1 MTYKLY
7 WETPYAK
14 EFNAKVIS
22 IQEEG
27 IILDQTLFYP
37 YGGNQLSDH
46 GTIRINDIEFE
57 INNVLKDDNE
67 IIHSLPSEFHKK
79 IKVGDHVLGKIDWN
93 RRYGLMKSHTSQHIF
108 SAVIKNKFDIDTV
121 RATLNFEEVLIS
133 FSKALNYEQIRS
145 ALNEINEICSTNNLV
160 INGKIISNEEIEQY
174 KDLIRGNIPLENQ
187 IRIIEIKNLDLVCCG
202 GTHVENSTE
211 IGNLLIYDIKKGK
224 ELKYYI
230 GNRALSMLTTINID
244 LIEMAN
250 SLNTTINKIRER
262 NMKNEDLILNIRE
275 KNKMLKIKTLE
286 LAARNPIETIND
298 ILIFSID
305 HDIDY
310 KIISKNLHLFPSN
323 TFLIIKIAPK
333 KYRFISKHHNL
344 NSNNIMQ
351 SFLKKYGGKGGG
363 NPNSAQG
370 SFETEPRDFISDLK
384 EFLE

>member
-1 MTYKLY
+1 MTHKLY

-14 EFNAKVIS
+14 EFNAKVVS
-22 IQEEG
+22 IQDEG

-46 GTIRINDIEFE
+46 GIIRINDIEFE
-57 INNVLKDDNE
+57 INNVMKEDNE
-67 IIHSLPSEFHKK
+67 ITHSLPSEFHKK
-79 IKVGDHVLGKIDWN
+79 IKVGDKVLGKIDWN

-108 SAVIKNKFDIDTV
+108 SAVIKNRYDIDTV

-145 ALNEINEICSTNNLV
+145 ALDEINEICSTNNLV
-160 INGKIISNEEIEQY
+160 INGKIISNVEIEQY
-174 KDLIRGNIPLENQ
+174 KDLIRGNIPFENQ

-211 IGNLLIYDIKKGK
+211 IGIILIYDIKKGK

-230 GNRALSMLTTINID
+230 GNRALSMLTTLNID
-244 LIEMAN
+244 LIEMGN

-262 NMKNEDLILNIRE
+262 NMKSEDLILNIRE
-275 KNKMLKIKTLE
+275 KNKTLE
-286 LAARNPIETIND
+286 IKILELTARNSIETIND

-305 HDIDY
+305 YNIDY

-323 TFLIIKIAPK
+323 TFVIIRIAPK

-370 SFETEPRDFISDLK
+370 SFETEPRDLISDLK